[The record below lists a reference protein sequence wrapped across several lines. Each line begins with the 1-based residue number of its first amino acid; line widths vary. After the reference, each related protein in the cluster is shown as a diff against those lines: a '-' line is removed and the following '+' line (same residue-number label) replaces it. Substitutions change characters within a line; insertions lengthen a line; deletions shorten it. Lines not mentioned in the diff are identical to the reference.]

1 MMTMSQI
8 QEWIDIHATTPIAF
22 RDSKGTEAM
31 YINRVRYENGDT
43 YEFRDVEGQGITVK
57 INGKLVY
64 KQ

>member
-8 QEWIDIHATTPIAF
+8 QEWADAHVATPIAF
-22 RDSKGTEAM
+22 RDCIGTETR
-31 YINRVRYENGDT
+31 YINRITYKNGDT
-43 YEFRDVEGQGITVK
+43 YEFRDVKGQGITIK